1 MYYIFAKCDGL
12 KHSITDIGEFIQFII
27 TVKDNYYYAL
37 NHNMLKV
44 TSEQVDAFKESV
56 KEIKFRETIQKY
68 FQNYEY
74 LYEIVSEEEFLIKEI
89 IE

>member
-12 KHSITDIGEFIQFII
+12 ECSITDIGEFIEFII
-27 TVKDNYYYAL
+27 TVKTCHYCL
-37 NHNMLKV
+37 NNDMLKV
-44 TSEQVDAFKESV
+44 TSEQVDDFKESV
-56 KEIKFRETIQKY
+56 KEIKFRETTEKY

-74 LYEIVSEEEFLIKEI
+74 LYEIVSEEEFLIKQI